1 MPRNYYNLLLKEL
14 RNQVAYLANMI
25 ETAIQGAMDAMVEQD
40 VEKAEM
46 ICRGDDMIDDQMH
59 MIERQ
64 CFSLLLRQQPV
75 AKDLREVSAALE
87 MIRDMERIGDH
98 AEDISELTILMA
110 GTPYPETIKTVEKM
124 AQKVI
129 SMLKESVDAYL
140 NENSKKAEWVIE
152 EDDAA
157 DTMFDAIK
165 GSIAELIR
173 TGTSD
178 AEQALDILM
187 TAKYLERIGD
197 HATNIAEWALY
208 SMTGDLPNSKKEE
221 E

>member
-25 ETAIQGAMDAMVEQD
+25 ETAIQGAMDAMAEQD
-40 VEKAEM
+40 IEKAEM

-75 AKDLREVSAALE
+75 AKELREVSAALE

-110 GTPYPETIKTVEKM
+110 GSAYPDTIKTVEKM

-129 SMLKESVDAYL
+129 GMLKESVDAYL

-173 TGTSD
+173 TGNSD

>member
-40 VEKAEM
+40 IEKAEM

-110 GTPYPETIKTVEKM
+110 GSAYPDTIKTVEKM

-129 SMLKESVDAYL
+129 GMLKESVDAYL

-173 TGTSD
+173 TGNSD

>member
-129 SMLKESVDAYL
+129 GMLKESVDAYL

>member
-25 ETAIQGAMDAMVEQD
+25 ETAIQGAMDAMAEQD
-40 VEKAEM
+40 IEKAEM

-110 GTPYPETIKTVEKM
+110 GSSYPDTIKTVEKM

>member
-25 ETAIQGAMDAMVEQD
+25 ETAIQGAIDAMVEQD

-110 GTPYPETIKTVEKM
+110 GTSYPDTIGTVEKM

-208 SMTGDLPNSKKEE
+208 SMTGELPNSKKEE